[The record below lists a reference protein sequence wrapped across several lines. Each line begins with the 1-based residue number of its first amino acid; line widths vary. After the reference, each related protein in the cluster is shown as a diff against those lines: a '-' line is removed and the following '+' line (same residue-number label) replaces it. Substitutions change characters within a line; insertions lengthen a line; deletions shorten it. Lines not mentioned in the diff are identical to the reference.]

1 MTYLIINA
9 SDNFVKK
16 VIIGKFGICE
26 FVEEWKKNI
35 ELYDNVFLQTKF
47 KQYLWV
53 RIKNPYTVEINGE
66 IKNVWICQ
74 IISTDKL
81 NELTGETVD
90 ENDKPEI
97 ECIKIIYARCVRSM
111 KLLDVRHRKY
121 IKKQNFSDNEIISI
135 RSVAGSGK
143 TTTLL
148 DLAQKHKK
156 KKILYLAFNKSLIT
170 EIKNK
175 IHTKGITNLK
185 PCTFDSLMRTT
196 FIQHNEDPNIVYLK
210 PQTIGTIHPWFEGKA
225 YPIKK
230 YYTNWFNKFCRQLEF
245 DDIIKF
251 CKHHLGKPKD
261 LLITLW
267 KKVLKN
273 EFQTFD
279 SIRKMVVMNN
289 WCKEYIDNKY
299 DMIFIDEAQDFDNLM
314 LRILITDTTIPKL
327 FVGDPKQ
334 AIYQW
339 RGCINAFDH
348 LPSHTLH
355 VEFYSTFRLGELAC
369 EKIREIFPDC
379 WIMSKSENTTV
390 ITYDTEPP
398 ESYVYLFRSWRGLLT
413 SAKTL
418 QDIWI
423 YNYNKQIDFI
433 RKLHNKLQFSDLSDD
448 EKKEFEDDLP
458 AFLIKLSR
466 DELDELITNIDNNLV
481 KQKDSKIQLYTI
493 HSYKGLE
500 NNNVRIYSDIDHDE
514 EKNLYYV
521 SLTRGKESTIV
532 QQKKKIKKKSVD
544 IFIDTEKIV
553 EVSDEIEPDETYYN
567 LQTYRLKKCRELDI
581 PAYRIFNNKVLNSL
595 LKQKPTS
602 IKELSNIHGVGKKF
616 IENYSSDVLEIIHS

>member
-74 IISTDKL
+74 IITTEKL
-81 NELTGETVD
+81 NELTDKINE

-97 ECIKIIYARCVRSM
+97 ECINIVYARCVRSM
-111 KLLDVRHRKY
+111 KLLDIRHRKY

-148 DLAQKHKK
+148 DLAKKHKK

-196 FIQHNEDPNIVYLK
+196 FIQHNEAPNIVYLK

-230 YYTNWFNKFCRQLEF
+230 YYTNWFNKFCRQMEF
-245 DDIIKF
+245 DDITEF

-279 SIRKMVVMNN
+279 SIRKLVVMNN
-289 WCKEYIDNKY
+289 WCKNYIDNKY

-314 LRILITDTTIPKL
+314 LRILINDTTIPKL

-348 LPSHTLH
+348 LPPHTLH

-379 WIMSKSENTTV
+379 WIMSKSENNTV

-423 YNYNKQIDFI
+423 YNYDKQIDFI

-458 AFLIKLSR
+458 AFLMKLSKE
-466 DELDELITNIDNNLV
+466 ELEDLITDIDNNLV

-500 NNNVRIYSDIDHDE
+500 NETIRIYGDIDDKE
-514 EKNLYYV
+514 EENLYYV
-521 SLTRGKESTIV
+521 ALTRGKESIIV
-532 QQKKKIKKKSVD
+532 DKKNEIIKKKEG
-544 IFIDTEKIV
+544 IFINTDKIV
-553 EVSDEIEPDETYYN
+553 EVSEEIEPNEMYYK
-567 LQTYRLKKCRELDI
+567 LQTYRLEKCRELDI
-581 PAYRIFNNKVLNSL
+581 PAYRVFNNKVLNSL
-595 LKQKPTS
+595 LKHKPETT
-602 IKELSNIHGVGKKF
+602 KELLNIHGVGKKF
-616 IENYSSDVLEIIHS
+616 IENYSTDVLEILH

>member
-53 RIKNPYTVEINGE
+53 RIKNPYTVEINGG

-448 EKKEFEDDLP
+448 EKKEIMQITRFYPRTSCLP
-458 AFLIKLSR
+458 ETIKERVISNHNNEFNKIEKG
-466 DELDELITNIDNNLV
+466 DIDNVDRL
-481 KQKDSKIQLYTI
+481 IE
-493 HSYKGLE
+493 E
-500 NNNVRIYSDIDHDE
+500 NPGKRIYISRFKNFLRFMVMDIWDSTDH
-514 EKNLYYV
+514 
-521 SLTRGKESTIV
+521 SLSHFDRLEHL
-532 QQKKKIKKKSVD
+532 KSG
-544 IFIDTEKIV
+544 I
-553 EVSDEIEPDETYYN
+553 
-567 LQTYRLKKCRELDI
+567 
-581 PAYRIFNNKVLNSL
+581 
-595 LKQKPTS
+595 TS
-602 IKELSNIHGVGKKF
+602 IEVL
-616 IENYSSDVLEIIHS
+616 DVVDEMNSHFQNLRKRQFN